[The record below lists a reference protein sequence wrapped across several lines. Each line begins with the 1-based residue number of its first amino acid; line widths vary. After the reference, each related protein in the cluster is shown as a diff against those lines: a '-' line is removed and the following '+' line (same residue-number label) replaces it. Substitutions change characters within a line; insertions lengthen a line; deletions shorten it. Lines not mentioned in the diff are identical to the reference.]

1 MFKLRKVISIIV
13 FFILISSFLPVNIKA
28 ANDINIISTTKIKV
42 EEAKAWA
49 TKKSGT
55 NTFVKLADLYWN
67 NYKSHGNI
75 NPAIAYVQSALETG
89 YGKFGGVIDESYK
102 NPCGMKVNSGGGDTD
117 SNAHQRFNSWEDG
130 VKAHLDHL
138 ALYAGAIGYPRNNTT
153 DPRHFSY
160 ILGKAKTV
168 QALSTTWS
176 SSKSY
181 GDNIIRLYNE
191 LNDFSD
197 NIKIVE
203 DIESEGNLSILNNKI
218 NIKGWAISKNTVS
231 KVMVYLDDKYVG
243 NANYG
248 ISREDVYNAYPDY
261 KNSKNSGYSINI
273 DVSNINNGNH
283 KLKIV
288 YQGAYGYT
296 LTSYSNIIINKNE
309 NNSSYMP
316 PRGRIDYPSENESI
330 KEKSI
335 RIKGWALNSSGIK
348 EVKVYIDGTYIC
360 KASLGVPRD
369 DVNATYPNYP
379 NGDKSGYYADIN
391 LSNISYGKKKI
402 TVEEIGLNGE
412 VNYNERNFQ
421 YIKNKL
427 IVIDAGHGGTDSGA
441 ISTIGGV
448 NYIEKDINLKIA
460 LKLSNDLKNRGYD
473 VKLIRSLDTTV
484 SLDERAKRAN
494 NLNADLFISIHQN
507 SVTSSLA
514 NGTEVYYTTSMPD
527 SGFPVHQ
534 TNKLSKSKEL
544 ASLVCNNVVS
554 ALGTTN
560 RGVKIDNFKVLRNTS
575 MPSILVECGFITNK
589 ADALKISN
597 ETYQNKIAKAIGAA
611 VESKKYLDSNLNI
624 ISFSV
629 NKASPQVEGSEITLK
644 ASASGNG
651 NLQYK
656 FVVSDLKGN
665 TTLIKDYSKE
675 NTALWNANYV
685 GDKILTVY
693 VKDSQGNISK
703 KTMSYCIKPITIEI
717 SSFTA
722 DKSSPQEKGSKVTL
736 KASASGD
743 GNLQYKFVI
752 SDLNG
757 NATLIKDYSKENTA
771 LWNANYVG
779 DKILTVYVKDSQGS
793 ISKKTMPYCI
803 KPTTI
808 K

>member
-28 ANDINIISTTKIKV
+28 ANDINLISTTTIKV

-55 NTFVKLADLYWN
+55 DTFVKLADLYWN

-138 ALYAGAIGYPRNNTT
+138 ALYAGATGYPRSNTT

-160 ILGKAKTV
+160 ILGKAKNV
-168 QALSTTWS
+168 QALSSAWAS
-176 SSKSY
+176 NASY
-181 GDNIIRLYNE
+181 GDNIMKLYNE
-191 LNDFSD
+191 LNDFSN
-197 NIKIVE
+197 NIKIVQN
-203 DIESEGNLSILNNKI
+203 IESKENLSVLNNKI
-218 NIKGWAISKNTVS
+218 NIKGWAISNSNIS

-248 ISREDVYNAYPDY
+248 IIREDVYNAYPNY

-273 DVSNINNGNH
+273 DVSNVDSGNH
-283 KLKIV
+283 KIKII
-288 YQGAYGYT
+288 YQGEYGYT
-296 LTSYSNIIINKNE
+296 LTSYSNIIINKNQ
-309 NNSSYMP
+309 NNSSYMS
-316 PRGRIDYPSENESI
+316 PRGSIDYPSENESI
-330 KEKSI
+330 KAKSI

-360 KASLGVPRD
+360 KASLGVSRE
-369 DVNATYPNYP
+369 DVNALYPNYP
-379 NGDKSGYYADIN
+379 NGNKSGYYADIN

-402 TVEEIGLNGE
+402 TVEEVGLDGNI
-412 VNYNERNFQ
+412 NYNERIFQ
-421 YIKNKL
+421 YTKNKL
-427 IVIDAGHGGTDSGA
+427 VLIDAGHGGTDSGA
-441 ISTIGGV
+441 ISSIGGV

-460 LKLSNDLKNRGYD
+460 LKLSDDLKSRGYD
-473 VKLIRSLDTTV
+473 VELIRSLDSTV
-484 SLDERAKRAN
+484 SLKERAQRAN
-494 NLNADLFISIHQN
+494 NLEADLFISIHQN

-534 TNKLSKSKEL
+534 TNKLSKSKEV

-560 RGVKIDNFKVLRNTS
+560 RGVKIGDFRVLRNTS
-575 MPSILVECGFITNK
+575 MPSILIECGFITNK
-589 ADALKISN
+589 TDALKISN
-597 ETYQNKIAKAIGAA
+597 ETYQNKISKAIGEAI
-611 VESKKYLDSNLNI
+611 ESQKYLDTNLNI
-624 ISFSV
+624 ISFSAS
-629 NKASPQVEGSEITLK
+629 KASPQIKGSKITLK
-644 ASASGNG
+644 ASASGDG

-656 FVVSDLKGN
+656 FVVSDLNDN
-665 TTLIKDYSKE
+665 TTLIKDYSNE

-693 VKDSQGNISK
+693 IKDSHGNISK
-703 KTMSYCIKPITIEI
+703 KTMSYCIKSTTVKI
-717 SSFTA
+717 SNFIA
-722 DKSSPQEKGSKVTL
+722 DKLSPQKVGSKITLTLLATGGEGTL
-736 KASASGD
+736 K
-743 GNLQYKFVI
+743 YKFIVK
-752 SDLNG
+752 DLKG
-757 NATLIKDYSKENTA
+757 NEVVLQDYSTSNKVIWNTK
-771 LWNANYVG
+771 YKG
-779 DKILTVYVKDSQGS
+779 DKILIGIVKSSNGQEVK
-793 ISKKTMPYCI
+793 ISTKY
-803 KPTTI
+803 TI
-808 K
+808 Q